1 MTSKPLEGKEALME
15 AIQMLDPLFRRR
27 PNAFLLQ
34 VFFDAKVEE
43 IVNLFSEGP
52 EVDFKATETVLKRIA
67 PFFGSRWK
75 QIKA

>member
-1 MTSKPLEGKEALME
+1 ME
-15 AIQMLDPLFRRR
+15 AIQLLDPLYQRR

-52 EVDFKATETVLKRIA
+52 KVDFKTTETVLKKIA

>member
-1 MTSKPLEGKEALME
+1 MKT
-15 AIQMLDPLFRRR
+15 LFQRR

-34 VFFDAKVEE
+34 IFFDAKVEE
-43 IVNLFSEGP
+43 IVNLFEDGP
-52 EVDFKATETVLKRIA
+52 KVDFKETEEILKKIA